1 MERAPKQEQDF
12 IDADFEVVEVDGWR
26 QLVEVAPLQAEE
38 LISDIDGFAEMSAG
52 GQIAELQMLLERLA
66 TNNEKRFVA
75 EEIAK
80 RLTAT
85 KATKIYSDTM
95 NRVGVAP
102 NGSNRSIAV

>member
-1 MERAPKQEQDF
+1 MDRAPKQERVF
-12 IDADFEVVEVDGWR
+12 IDAEFEVIEVDGWR

-38 LISDIDGFAEMSAG
+38 LISDIDGFAQMSAG
-52 GQIAELQMLLERLA
+52 EQIAELQMLLDRFA

-85 KATKIYSDTM
+85 KATKAYSETM
-95 NRVGVAP
+95 DRVGMAA
-102 NGSNRSIAV
+102 NGSHRSVAV

>member
-1 MERAPKQEQDF
+1 MDRAPKQERVF
-12 IDADFEVVEVDGWR
+12 IDAEFEVIEVDGWR

-38 LISDIDGFAEMSAG
+38 LISDIDGFAQMSAG
-52 GQIAELQMLLERLA
+52 EQIAELQMLLDRFA

-80 RLTAT
+80 RLTAI
-85 KATKIYSDTM
+85 KATKIYSDAM

-102 NGSNRSIAV
+102 DGRHSSVVV